1 MDEKKWLY
9 DFRFLSP
16 LLFIISFIFVSI
28 TLEAKVIN
36 GVDIPEEFIAKIKEY
51 RWNYHHDNC
60 IGSRDRA
67 DYFINELDY
76 FIKQKVKYDAT
87 YYCKICDVFF
97 PISSKCL
104 EVRVPR
110 SEYLCLDGF
119 PENIDFRLPP
129 ECPYCG
135 CIYPKRE
142 LNYEDEDVY
151 EDLSLRSRFDEI
163 NSEIANPCERYIAMQ
178 EFLYNISD
186 YEKYKIYFKYACS
199 PNCTDVKENLKK
211 SLEYFNKFLEKTEE
225 NVDFIFERDNVN
237 YGYAFFKVEL
247 LRQMGEFEKASEY
260 INKLEQITD
269 GSSYFIDYI
278 KELISKK
285 NTKRA
290 LRPFGNKIHLAIMNS
305 KSISKINIPKEE
317 KVKLAKERNANKHNA
332 FIQAIYAGDLN
343 AVKYLGEAD
352 KTFITDIDYYDNIAL
367 HIAAKVG
374 NVEMIE
380 LLLKLGS
387 DIEAQNVTKQ
397 TPICLAIRCGNLSA
411 FNYFL
416 KRGANLNIIDSEGR
430 TPLQIACIGKNK
442 NGLKILSKLIEI
454 EKGKDN
460 YKESIQRCYEVT
472 ARWGCPETYY
482 LLKRTGII
490 DLSSISK
497 VNGNSVLEL
506 VKDNGAESILYKEY
520 LDTLN
525 DKNEEKLE
533 AFKKADL
540 YDVFMK
546 RYEKEC
552 RKQKTE
558 R

>member
-1 MDEKKWLY
+1 MQKVNKDTAIHFIHQYKTIII
-9 DFRFLSP
+9 
-16 LLFIISFIFVSI
+16 FIISFVFIYT

-36 GVDIPEEFIAKIKEY
+36 GIDIPEEFIAKIKEY

-67 DYFINELDY
+67 DYFISELDY

-225 NVDFIFERDNVN
+225 NVDSIFERDNVN

-269 GSSYFIDYI
+269 GSSYFIDFM
-278 KELISKK
+278 KEMISKK
-285 NTKRA
+285 YTKRV
-290 LRPFGNKIHLAIMNS
+290 LRPFGNKIHLAIKNN
-305 KSISKINIPKEE
+305 KNISKINITKEE
-317 KVKLAKERNANKHNA
+317 KIKLAHKRNANRHNA
-332 FIQAIYAGDLN
+332 FIQAIYAGNLN
-343 AVKYLGEAD
+343 AAKFLGEAD
-352 KTFITDIDYYDNIAL
+352 KSFITDKDYYDNTAL
-367 HIAAKVG
+367 HIAAKIG

-380 LLLKLGS
+380 LLINLGS
-387 DIEAQNVTKQ
+387 DIEAKNIPKQ
-397 TPICLAIRCGNLSA
+397 TPICLAIRYGNLSA
-411 FNYFL
+411 FNYLL
-416 KRGANLNIIDSEGR
+416 KKGSNLNIKDSEGR

-442 NGLKILSKLIEI
+442 NSLKILSKLIEL
-454 EKGKDN
+454 EKNKEN
-460 YKESIQRCYEVT
+460 FKESIQKCYRVT
-472 ARWGCPETYY
+472 AKWGTYETYN
-482 LLKRTGII
+482 LLKQTGIP
-490 DLSSISK
+490 DLTDISK
-497 VNGNSVLEL
+497 IEGNKLLEL
-506 VKDNGAESILYKEY
+506 VKENGAEKILYENFYNAIDLNEKE
-520 LDTLN
+520 N
-525 DKNEEKLE
+525 IE
-533 AFKKADL
+533 AFKRTDL
-540 YDVFMK
+540 YEVFMK
-546 RYEKEC
+546 RYEEEKA
-552 RKQKTE
+552 K
-558 R
+558 